1 MTGSRGR
8 IPVALAVV
16 TTQAPPEDF
25 WSALEAADADAL
37 LSVAMMRTF
46 RRGQIL
52 IYEGQRAD
60 KVLVLRSG
68 RVKVASTTANGR
80 EVVLA
85 FRGPG
90 ELVGELSALDDEP
103 RSASIIAIEKVE
115 ALCLPPQEF
124 RAFVTQHPSASLA
137 LLRLL
142 SRRLRDADAK
152 RKEFAALTAIARV
165 AGQLL
170 ELAERFGR
178 REGSTIVITLPLSQ
192 EELAG
197 STGVSLESVAR
208 ALQTMRSLKTIETAR
223 REIRVCD
230 LEALEALHRAMA

>member
-1 MTGSRGR
+1 M
-8 IPVALAVV
+8 I
-16 TTQAPPEDF
+16 TQAPPEDF

-37 LSVAMMRTF
+37 LSVAVTRTF

-60 KVLVLRSG
+60 RVLVLRSG

-90 ELVGELSALDDEP
+90 ELIGELSALDDEP
-103 RSASIIAIEKVE
+103 RSASIIAIEQVE
-115 ALCLPPQEF
+115 ALCLPPADF
-124 RAFVTQHPSASLA
+124 RTFVTHHPSASLA

-142 SRRLRDADAK
+142 SGRLRDADAK
-152 RKEFAALTAIARV
+152 RKEFAALTALGRV
-165 AGQLL
+165 AGQLV
-170 ELAERFGR
+170 ELSRRFGR
-178 REGSTIVITLPLSQ
+178 AVDGAIVITLPLSQ

-197 STGVSLESVAR
+197 TTGASLESVAR
-208 ALQTMRSLKTIETAR
+208 ALQTMRSLKCIETRR
-223 REIRVCD
+223 REIRVLD
-230 LEALEALHRAMA
+230 MDGLEALHRAMG

>member
-1 MTGSRGR
+1 
-8 IPVALAVV
+8 V
-16 TTQAPPEDF
+16 EDF
-25 WSALEAADADAL
+25 WSALETADADAL
-37 LSVAMMRTF
+37 MAVAMPRTF
-46 RRGQIL
+46 RRGQVL
-52 IYEGQRAD
+52 VYEGQRAD

-68 RVKVASTTANGR
+68 RVKVASITPNGR

-115 ALCLPPQEF
+115 ALCLPPHEF
-124 RAFVTQHPSASLA
+124 RSFVTQHPSASLA
-137 LLRLL
+137 MLRLL

-152 RKEFAALTAIARV
+152 RKEFAALTAIGRV
-165 AGQLL
+165 AGQLR
-170 ELAERFGR
+170 ELADRFGR
-178 REGSTIVITLPLSQ
+178 EDEGAIVITLPLSQ

-208 ALQTMRSLKTIETAR
+208 ALQTMRSLKCIETGR
-223 REIRVCD
+223 REIRVLD
-230 LEALEALHRAMA
+230 VEALDALHRAMA